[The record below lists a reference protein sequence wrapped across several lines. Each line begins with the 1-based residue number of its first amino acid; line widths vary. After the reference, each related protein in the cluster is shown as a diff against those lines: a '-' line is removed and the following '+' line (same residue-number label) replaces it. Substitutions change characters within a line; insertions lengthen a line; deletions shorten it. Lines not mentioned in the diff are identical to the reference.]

1 MERVDRRKK
10 LNKRKIVAGIC
21 IMLGIALLAVPFYY
35 HFRGQEKTDMLLAE
49 FEQTLEEGE
58 SEETGEVGQGEQ
70 TTSNEEK
77 KALLE
82 KNEAIGIIEIEAIGI
97 RYPIVEGSGKSELAY
112 AIGHI
117 SETASIGEKGN
128 CVLAGH
134 NGSRN
139 GAFFTD
145 LNQIRVGDVVILTD
159 KNGIEHEYEV
169 SKTFVIEPYDNSIKN
184 QMDNEEVTLLTCAE
198 NGTKRFV
205 CKCSLKMEVEE

>member
-1 MERVDRRKK
+1 M
-10 LNKRKIVAGIC
+10 NKRNVVAGIC
-21 IMLGIALLAVPFYY
+21 IMVGIALLAVPFFY
-35 HFRGQEKTDMLLAE
+35 HFRGQEKTDMLLTE
-49 FEQTLEEGE
+49 FEQTLEDGEGE
-58 SEETGEVGQGEQ
+58 ETSEIGHGEK
-70 TTSNEEK
+70 TTSDEEK

-82 KNEAIGIIEIEAIGI
+82 KNDVIGIIEIEAIGI

-117 SETASIGEKGN
+117 SETAAIGEKGN

-159 KNGIEHEYEV
+159 KNGMEHEYEL

-184 QMDNEEVTLLTCAE
+184 QMNNEEVTLLTCAE

-205 CKCSLKMEVEE
+205 CKCIPRTEVEQ